1 MVARTLKRALY
12 LIVATAGVGF
22 AMAALLL
29 LTRTVQKSDD
39 FDRLQDIIV
48 AINIAGGMLLL
59 AMLIGNLTRLARD
72 YRDNVPGAKLK
83 ARMVG
88 MFVGLA
94 VLPLL
99 VVFYFSTQFI
109 NRGIDSWFNIEVE
122 EGLENALELSR
133 AALELQ
139 KRRNLASTQSAAQ
152 RLSLVTDAQ
161 AVFELSILRREAGA
175 SEMTLYGSNNTVL
188 ATSSG
193 SATAGLPKPL
203 NEEVVLQMQQG
214 RPFVSLESLADGGV
228 EIRTAVVFRHR
239 VGRSR
244 EARVVQGYY
253 PVTDRL
259 AEMVGSVERSF
270 QEYQQLVFF
279 REDLKDLLTVTLAF
293 VLLLSLLAAI
303 YGAFVLSRRLVAP
316 IQDLVAGTRAVA
328 MGDFDTRLPAPS
340 RDEIGFLI
348 SSFNDMTQ
356 RLATARR
363 EASLNQALV
372 EAERTNLEVILARLS
387 TGVVALEADLTIRNA
402 NQAAGAILGVD
413 LVHRSGEK
421 LVDVAR
427 ENALLEQFVDVAR
440 VHLDAGETEWR
451 EQIVLRGEV
460 GRRVLTC
467 ACTTLPGDENHA
479 AGYVV
484 VFDDI
489 TALLQAQR
497 DAAWGEVA
505 RRLAHEIKNPL
516 TPIQLSAERMR
527 HKYLHSMPEEEAQ
540 VLDRATHTIVQQVE
554 AMKEMVNAFSDYARA
569 PDIEIAR
576 FDLDKLVH
584 EVVDLYRAQESAV
597 KIVLTSDPTLPPL
610 EADMGR
616 VRQMLHNLIRNAVE
630 ALEHTDDA
638 RIDVHVSAAEIDS
651 VPMVQIRVEDNG
663 PGFQAGSVN
672 QVFDPYVTTK
682 PKGTGLGLAIVKK
695 LVEEHVGTIQ
705 AANRAVGGAMI
716 SIRLPVDEA
725 AREMMITLAP
735 GRADRRR
742 EQAWPTRTYSSSTTK
757 PISEI

>member
-12 LIVATAGVGF
+12 TLIATLGVGM
-22 AMAALLL
+22 ALAALFL
-29 LTRTVQKSDD
+29 LTQTVQKSAD
-39 FDRLQDIIV
+39 FDRMQEIILWT
-48 AINIAGGMLLL
+48 NIIGGVLLFAL
-59 AMLIGNLTRLARD
+59 LVGNLSRLFSD
-72 YRDNVPGAKLK
+72 YRKNVPGAKLK

-94 VLPLL
+94 VLPLI

-109 NRGIDSWFNIEVE
+109 NRGIDSWFNVEVE
-122 EGLENALELSR
+122 EGLDNALALSR
-133 AALELQ
+133 AALEFQ
-139 KRRNLASTQSAAQ
+139 KRRNLQSTQLAAQ
-152 RLSLVTDAQ
+152 RLAVANERQLVSQ
-161 AVFELSILRREAGA
+161 LGMLRRESGA
-175 SEMTLYGSNNTVL
+175 SEMTLYGDHNTVL
-188 ATSSG
+188 ATSTD
-193 SATAGLPKPL
+193 SATASLPKPL
-203 NEEVVLQMQQG
+203 SEEVVLQMQQA
-214 RPFVSLESLADGGV
+214 RPFVSLESMSSGRV
-228 EIRTAVVFRHR
+228 EVRTAVVFTYRGNR
-239 VGRSR
+239 AQS
-244 EARVVQGYY
+244 ARVVQAHY
-253 PVTDRL
+253 PVADRL
-259 AEMVGSVERSF
+259 GKMVNSVERSY

-279 REDLKDLLTVTLAF
+279 REDLKDLLTWTLAF

-303 YGAFVLSRRLVAP
+303 AGAFVLSRRLVAP

-328 MGDFDTRLPAPS
+328 MGDFDTRLPTPT
-340 RDEIGFLI
+340 RDEIGFLV

-363 EASLNQALV
+363 EASLSQALV

-387 TGVVALEADLTIRNA
+387 TGVLALESDLRIRNA
-402 NQAAGAILGVD
+402 NQAAGSILGVNLEHRTGVP
-413 LVHRSGEK
+413 LVEAAKGH
-421 LVDVAR
+421 
-427 ENALLEQFVDVAR
+427 ALLEQFVDVAR

-467 ACTTLPGDENHA
+467 ACTALPGDDDHA

-527 HKYLHSMPEEEAQ
+527 HKYLHTMPAEEAQ
-540 VLDRATHTIVQQVE
+540 ILDRATHTIVQQVE

-569 PDIEIAR
+569 PDMDLSL

-584 EVVDLYRAQESAV
+584 EVVDLYRAQESNV
-597 KIVLTSDPTLPPL
+597 RLVLASDPSMPMI

-616 VRQMLHNLIRNAVE
+616 VRQILHNLLRNAVE
-630 ALEHTDDA
+630 ALESSADGQ
-638 RIDVHVSAAEIDS
+638 IDVHVSAAEIDG
-651 VPMVQIRVEDNG
+651 VDIIQIKVEDNG
-663 PGFQAGSVN
+663 PGFQAGSIS
-672 QVFDPYVTTK
+672 QIFDPYVTTK

-695 LVEEHVGTIQ
+695 LVEEHAGSIR
-705 AANRAVGGAMI
+705 ARNREDGGAMI
-716 SIRLPVDEA
+716 SIRLPLNEA
-725 AREMMITLAP
+725 ARELMIAKAP
-735 GRADRRR
+735 GRAEKRR
-742 EQAWPTRTYSSSTTK
+742 EQA
-757 PISEI
+757 

>member
-1 MVARTLKRALY
+1 MATL
-12 LIVATAGVGF
+12 GVGLTL
-22 AMAALLL
+22 AALFL
-29 LTRTVQKSDD
+29 LTQTVQKSDD
-39 FDRLQDIIV
+39 FDRLQDVIL
-48 AINIAGGMLLL
+48 AINLAGGVLLL
-59 AMLIGNLTRLARD
+59 ALLIGNLARLLRD
-72 YRDNVPGAKLK
+72 YRKNVPGAKLK

-109 NRGIDSWFNIEVE
+109 NRGIDSWFNVQVE
-122 EGLENALELSR
+122 DGLENALTLSR

-139 KRRNLASTQSAAQ
+139 KRRNLRATQAVAQ
-152 RLSLVTDAQ
+152 RLSLANDRQ
-161 AVFELSILRREAGA
+161 IVFELSMLRREAGA
-175 SEMTLYGSNNTVL
+175 SDMALYGINNTVL
-188 ATSSG
+188 ANSSD
-193 SATAGLPKPL
+193 SSTASLPKL
-203 NEEVVLQMQQG
+203 LSEEVVLQMQQG
-214 RPFVSLESLADGGV
+214 RPFVSLESLPEGRV
-228 EIRTAVVFRHR
+228 EVRTAVVFTHR
-239 VGRSR
+239 AGRKQ
-244 EARVVQGYY
+244 EARVVQAYY
-253 PVTDRL
+253 PVADRL
-259 AEMVGSVERSF
+259 AEMINSVEGSY
-270 QEYQQLVFF
+270 QEYQQLLFF
-279 REDLKDLLTVTLAF
+279 REDLKDLLTLTLAF

-328 MGDFDTRLPAPS
+328 AGDFDTRLPTPT

-363 EASLNQALV
+363 EASLSQALV

-387 TGVVALEADLTIRNA
+387 TGVLALESDLTIRTA
-402 NQAAGAILGVD
+402 NQASGSILGVD
-413 LVHRSGEK
+413 LEHRSGEA
-421 LVDVAR
+421 LGEVAKGH
-427 ENALLEQFVDVAR
+427 ELLQQFVDVAR

-467 ACTTLPGDENHA
+467 ACTALPGDDNHA

-527 HKYLHSMPEEEAQ
+527 RKYLQTMSAEDAQ
-540 VLDRATHTIVQQVE
+540 ILDRATHTIVQQVE

-569 PDIEIAR
+569 PDIDIGL
-576 FDLDKLVH
+576 FDVDKLAH
-584 EVVDLYRAQESAV
+584 EIVDLYRAQESNV
-597 KIVLTSDPTLPPL
+597 KIILTSDPTMPMI

-616 VRQMLHNLIRNAVE
+616 VRQILHNLVRNAVE
-630 ALEHTDDA
+630 ALDNMPDGQ
-638 RIDVHVSAAEIDS
+638 IDVHVSAAEIDGIDI
-651 VPMVQIRVEDNG
+651 VQIKVEDNG
-663 PGFQAGSVN
+663 PGFQTGSVS
-672 QVFDPYVTTK
+672 QIFDPYVTTK

-695 LVEEHVGTIQ
+695 LVEEHVGSIR
-705 AANRAVGGAMI
+705 ARNREEGGAMI
-716 SIRLPVDEA
+716 SIRLPLNEA
-725 AREMMITLAP
+725 AREQIIAKAP
-735 GRADRRR
+735 GRAETRR
-742 EQAWPTRTYSSSTTK
+742 EHV
-757 PISEI
+757 